1 MLCGLEG
8 KRETLMEIVMLS
20 RTTVLSL
27 TIMAALVGRVTAGD
41 GECKVCQP
49 VTETKKVSKRVYTS
63 VCEDFCLPRCSFL
76 GGLIGHSDCG
86 ECKDAKCG
94 PVHAKKYL
102 VVKIRTT
109 EECVTKCVPKP
120 ACEPPVIF
128 TLPVPVSTT
137 LPAKP

>member
-1 MLCGLEG
+1 MIRIKFLSMITAAGL
-8 KRETLMEIVMLS
+8 VS
-20 RTTVLSL
+20 S
-27 TIMAALVGRVTAGD
+27 AAAEDQVIRALGNHG

-63 VCEDFCLPRCSFL
+63 VCEDFCLPKGSFL
-76 GGLIGHSDCG
+76 AGLIGSSDCG
-86 ECKDAKCG
+86 ECKEAKCG
-94 PVHAKKYL
+94 QVRTKKFL

-120 ACEPPVIF
+120 ACEQPVIISQPA
-128 TLPVPVSTT
+128 LMP